1 MTMMMSLSLAMIQM
15 LTIASEDINPISA
28 IHAELKFLWQQAS
41 NEIRFISS
49 PPQTNQKILMMIFFQ
64 FEKKEDVRK

>member
-28 IHAELKFLWQQAS
+28 IHAELNFCGNKHQMKSDLFPPLHKQTK
-41 NEIRFISS
+41 RF
-49 PPQTNQKILMMIFFQ
+49 
-64 FEKKEDVRK
+64 

>member
-28 IHAELKFLWQQAS
+28 IHAELKFSVATS
-41 NEIRFISS
+41 I
-49 PPQTNQKILMMIFFQ
+49 K
-64 FEKKEDVRK
+64 